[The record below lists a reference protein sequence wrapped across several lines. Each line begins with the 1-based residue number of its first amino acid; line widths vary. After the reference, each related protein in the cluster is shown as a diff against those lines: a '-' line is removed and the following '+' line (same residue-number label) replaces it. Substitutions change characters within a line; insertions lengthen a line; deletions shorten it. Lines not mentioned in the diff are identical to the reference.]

1 MMKKTF
7 ALALALLMLLSLGA
21 CSSSSTSTSTVSTT
35 VNGETTTTTTTTTTE
50 NGETTTTTTTETT
63 EESDPTGLRA
73 KWYEIFDGGA
83 EGTNESGENFLFIYN
98 NEASYGGLMIM
109 DPGMTEQQVYILGPM
124 VRDEEDADA
133 YVIQD
138 EVEDLKLRFWIE
150 NNGDDGFDV
159 RFKDDDVA
167 QLSYIDFDAVIND
180 MVTLIESGVAH

>member
-1 MMKKTF
+1 MQLQQHVHQYREHHGKRRDHHHDHNYHDRKRRDG
-7 ALALALLMLLSLGA
+7 LLHLL
-21 CSSSSTSTSTVSTT
+21 
-35 VNGETTTTTTTTTTE
+35 
-50 NGETTTTTTTETT
+50 
-63 EESDPTGLRA
+63 
-73 KWYEIFDGGA
+73 DGGA